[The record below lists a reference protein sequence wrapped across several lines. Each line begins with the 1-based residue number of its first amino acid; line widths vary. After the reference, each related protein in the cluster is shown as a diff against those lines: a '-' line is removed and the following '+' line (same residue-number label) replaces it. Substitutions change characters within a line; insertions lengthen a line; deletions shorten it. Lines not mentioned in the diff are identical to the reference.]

1 MKGWVFVVCAFA
13 LAGAASPA
21 TALARCI
28 VGQQVSDPRDNIGV
42 IVWGS
47 GDFCRV
53 RYVDGQSY
61 GWPSGDL
68 HAAEPPAKSDTDP
81 DLQIATNEGS
91 PRPVSRAAIDMR
103 SNNNGAAV
111 LRPSASSL
119 VYHADSQGHFLVTA
133 AINGAS
139 VRVLLDTGASLVFLT
154 PADAR
159 AAGFDRNDLVFDRV
173 VQTANGRVRAASV
186 ALREIRIEQVAI
198 DNVPAAVMENLGQ
211 SVLGMSFLNR
221 LKGFDI
227 RQGALTISR

>member
-13 LAGAASPA
+13 FAGAASPA
-21 TALARCI
+21 TALTRCI

-68 HAAEPPAKSDTDP
+68 HAAEPPAKSDV
-81 DLQIATNEGS
+81 ATTEGS
-91 PRPVSRAAIDMR
+91 ARPVSRPAIDTR
-103 SNNNGAAV
+103 SNDNGAAV

-133 AINGAS
+133 AINGAL

-159 AAGFDRNDLVFDRV
+159 AAGFDRSDLVFDRV